1 MNLNK
6 IEIKKNK
13 KDILDLE
20 KNKKGFERIIKKVIL
35 VLIIEKLE

>member
-1 MNLNK
+1 MNK
-6 IEIKKNK
+6 IEIEKDK

-20 KNKKGFERIIKKVIL
+20 KNKKEFKRIIKKIIL